1 MRTVT
6 IEITGPLE
14 PEASAKQMTGRFLQ
28 AWNTGEYQ
36 GEYRGFETPELL
48 FKRLTPKRLE
58 ILHKMQGAGEMS
70 LRELA
75 RRVERD
81 VKGVHTDVHVLLELG
96 LIEKTSDEKIVCPF
110 EEIRFDFVL
119 KAAA

>member
-1 MRTVT
+1 MNMNTVI
-6 IEITGPLE
+6 IEVSSLE
-14 PEASAKQMTGRFLQ
+14 ESAARAIRAME
-28 AWNTGEYQ
+28 TGESQ
-36 GEYRGFETPELL
+36 GRYRSFETPELL

-81 VKGVHTDVHVLLELG
+81 VKGVHTDIHALLEFG
-96 LIEKTSDEKIVCPF
+96 LVEKTASGKIICPF
-110 EEIRFDFVL
+110 DEIRFDFAMR
-119 KAAA
+119 AAA